1 MKQKQVWGKRWGCLK
16 GNSTSFHLVGDELI
30 PGGQPGF
37 HTPASPNAQSP
48 SSLPGVAGA
57 WLCSLQW
64 PQDLLK
70 DSWDL
75 SSLMEGL
82 RGPFWA
88 LGEYT
93 YTKLG
98 KKYFEAHRL
107 PQWHSPRGPPQGH
120 STNMHF
126 KQRPNGLQRPTAPAL
141 LGHPCCRVLSGQKK
155 TNKQTKKHDKS
166 DLCVL
171 TEKDI
176 QMHV

>member
-155 TNKQTKKHDKS
+155 KKTNKPINQIS
-166 DLCVL
+166 VF
-171 TEKDI
+171 
-176 QMHV
+176 